1 MADGDPVHHSP
12 IEITNPGGRTRWT
25 LYASRTDAVRLV
37 VFVHGFAGKTVKTW
51 NEFALSGDISNWW
64 RESDM
69 LFVGYESLKERP
81 AETAAWI
88 RYRLGDFYPTLPDE
102 MLQAGDARVREPSGR
117 PYQEL
122 FLVGHSLGGFVL
134 RLVLLQQARAWLQ
147 SGAATGPGRAPLLDA
162 SLRLF
167 SPASAGF
174 QPAGMLAILRCLL
187 SFGMVALEGAPA
199 FTALKRDSEL
209 LRRTRDETEALVMS
223 HGGELGSLRAHILW
237 ARPEKV
243 VERDGYQT
251 DFEAE
256 SLLPRRDH
264 SEVCKPSTDYEHPRR
279 FVETGRHQ

>member
-1 MADGDPVHHSP
+1 MDS
-12 IEITNPGGRTRWT
+12 
-25 LYASRTDAVRLV
+25 
-37 VFVHGFAGKTVKTW
+37 
-51 NEFALSGDISNWW
+51 
-64 RESDM
+64 
-69 LFVGYESLKERP
+69 
-81 AETAAWI
+81 
-88 RYRLGDFYPTLPDE
+88 YRLGDFYPTLPDE
-102 MLQAGDARVREPSGR
+102 MLQAGDVRVREPSGR

-134 RLVLLQQARAWLQ
+134 RLVLLQQARAWLY
-147 SGAATGPGRAPLLDA
+147 
-162 SLRLF
+162 
-167 SPASAGF
+167 SPAQQPDRVARHGRTPVFGFSARRA
-174 QPAGMLAILRCLL
+174 QASNPPERSAILKCLL

-209 LRRTRDETEALVMS
+209 LRRTRDETEALVRS
-223 HGGELGSLRAHILW
+223 HGAELGSLCAHILW

-264 SEVCKPSTDYEHPRR
+264 SEVCKPSTGYEHPRR

>member
-1 MADGDPVHHSP
+1 MSNSDPVHHSP
-12 IEITNPGGRTRWT
+12 IQIANPGGRAKWT
-25 LYASRTDAVRLV
+25 LYASRTDTVRLV

-51 NEFALSGDISNWW
+51 NEFALSGDGSDWW

-69 LFVGYESLKERP
+69 LFIGYESLKERP

-88 RYRLGDFYPTLPDE
+88 RYRLGDFYPMLPDE
-102 MLQAGDARVREPSGR
+102 ILQAGDVRVRAPSER
-117 PYQEL
+117 PCQEL

-134 RLVLLQQARAWLQ
+134 RLVMLQQARASLQ
-147 SGAATGPGRAPLLDA
+147 AGTAAGPGRAPLLDA
-162 SLRLF
+162 TVRLF

-174 QPAGMLAILRCLL
+174 QPAGMLAIMTCVL

-209 LRRTRDETEALVMS
+209 LRRTRDETEALVRS
-223 HGGELGSLRAHILW
+223 HGAAFGSLRAHILW

-243 VERDGYQT
+243 VERDGYRT
-251 DFEAE
+251 DFEAD

-264 SEVCKPSTDYEHPRR
+264 TEVCKPSAAYEHPRR